1 MAQKNYYYVGVMDRE
16 NGMMFVT
23 KANYQDRH
31 AEWDRKE
38 KPLAM
43 TQSAANDIS
52 QGLLANWTAAC
63 VIKTSFELDD
73 QCCWARNEEQ
83 KNIDTLSSLVADV
96 AKDVDDGVA
105 KPWQIGIYCAAYNT
119 DTFTISVHKSY
130 GMSGIPFVRFVATE
144 RDKNGEFSAY
154 EIQPTR
160 RLWQVFRDTE
170 ENREDFV
177 EQLENKTGKRFA
189 FAEPTERK
197 RDRQLM
203 RSDSIENVNE
213 PQRNEILELE
223 PSNTP
228 DYYELLDG
236 EGADLDLTQGNG
248 RSR

>member
-1 MAQKNYYYVGVMDRE
+1 MAQKSYYYVGVMDKE

-23 KANYQDRH
+23 KANYQDRT
-31 AEWDRKE
+31 AEWDRNG

-43 TQSAANDIS
+43 SQSAANDIA
-52 QGLLANWTAAC
+52 QGLLANWCPSC
-63 VIKTSFELDD
+63 VIKTTYELKD
-73 QCCWARNEEQ
+73 QCCWVQNEEQ
-83 KNIDTLSSLVADV
+83 KNIDKLSSLVADV
-96 AKDVDDGVA
+96 IKDVDDGVS

-130 GMSGIPFVRFVATE
+130 GMSGIHDVRFVATE

-170 ENREDFV
+170 ENRELLV

-189 FAEPTERK
+189 FAEIDKPERVLE
-197 RDRQLM
+197 RD
-203 RSDSIENVNE
+203 
-213 PQRNEILELE
+213 
-223 PSNTP
+223 
-228 DYYELLDG
+228 Y
-236 EGADLDLTQGNG
+236 ADNDEELDLTQSNE